1 MTTIE
6 RTPQRLVLKS
16 GSTTFTLDRNAG
28 KATMQRKFLFWARRP
43 MERSLADVAGANV
56 DTFVDRASGVELCS
70 VMLVMGDGSAWALPH
85 TDKKDATAA
94 ADAIRGFLGIS
105 QA

>member
-28 KATMQRKFLFWARRP
+28 KATMQRKFLFCVDRRP
-43 MERSLADVAGANV
+43 ILTHHRHAKTPSPP
-56 DTFVDRASGVELCS
+56 
-70 VMLVMGDGSAWALPH
+70 ALRF
-85 TDKKDATAA
+85 AA
-94 ADAIRGFLGIS
+94 RLQPWRCIVTT
-105 QA
+105 